1 MIRPSKG
8 QTNAAHP
15 GILQR
20 PPVRE
25 GPQGPPLRAGGR
37 PDPAADLRRH
47 AQAGR
52 PAPAGA
58 GAGGEAR
65 RRTQLRPRRSP
76 PSGGEGHPR
85 AEAGPWHRGPRSV
98 DRLAGGPARQ
108 RPHAQARDG
117 GRAAG
122 RAPDHRAGAG
132 GARRAQR
139 DRRGDRGAGGD
150 PSPPGAEDASR
161 RAGHRGGLAVPLR
174 AGARGPQQRP
184 AESARRADGSLAR
197 EPRPLVAGPR
207 PARALVRRPPAH
219 PAGDQAP
226 RRQGGGEGS
235 EPALE
240 RDRGSPD
247 ASALTE
253 VEMDRLFAVEIVYRG
268 IFQKKLA
275 ANISRAIVL
284 AAHKEGKPGIS
295 FGRYGDS
302 PERNGIPAK
311 YFAIVATDE
320 TTLEE
325 GKAKYEPKEVDISI
339 CVDDTLFKGVESW
352 AWYGLQPINKLLKPG
367 GTLIVTSL
375 KEADQ
380 LIPLA
385 HRKETAY
392 KLAVLKG
399 TPSFSGLWVYKDDHT
414 DVRILG
420 VMARGL
426 PELFSLGSVQ
436 ETIRDEW
443 KNELKATSALRAFE
457 RVTTVLTVTPALRIP
472 MVAMVGNRALDDPGA
487 FGVEHNDALAVRD
500 LGWQLVWVDNAQ
512 EALDTALIAYRVAED
527 RRVFLPC
534 AIACDGAFLTHSQ
547 ALVKIPSQE
556 KVDQFLPRYDRGD
569 LLLHPDN
576 PITVAPQVNEDWLME
591 IRRQTAAAMERSPTV
606 IREAYK
612 DFERIFGRS
621 YGNPFFEEYMTDD
634 ADAVLVGMGTLSTPV
649 KVAIRQMR
657 AAGKK
662 VGFVRVRWFRPF
674 AAKDLAERLGR
685 FKAVG
690 GIDRGFSVGCPSRG
704 GIRSPGGRNALYP
717 APGKKPPVLDFICGL
732 GGREVTVPDVERMT
746 DSVYKAAEG
755 KPQPLTQWIGLRE

>member
-15 GILQR
+15 GILER
-20 PPVRE
+20 APVRA

-47 AQAGR
+47 AQARR

-76 PSGGEGHPR
+76 HSGGDGHPR

-247 ASALTE
+247 ASALTK

-268 IFQKKLA
+268 IFQKK
-275 ANISRAIVL
+275 L

-325 GKAKYEPKEVDISI
+325 GKAKYEPKGVDISI

-385 HRKETAY
+385 HRKQTAY

-420 VMARGL
+420 AMARVL

-457 RVTTVLTVTPALRIP
+457 RVTTVTVTPDQANPTEQYKFEMPKWTEMRDGIAIP
-472 MVAMVGNRALDDPGA
+472 GIPLGGQMKDPVTGEEGGWRPGRNDTFKKWDTRTMRPVVDFDKCIKCTLCWLQCPDSVFDVTPEGLYDANLEACCGCGVCEAVCPVTACVTMVNETQ
-487 FGVEHNDALAVRD
+487 FT
-500 LGWQLVWVDNAQ
+500 DNASQ
-512 EALDTALIAYRVAED
+512 WEAWRTDKPAYEAHLAEWIKD
-527 RRVFLPC
+527 RP
-534 AIACDGAFLTHSQ
+534 
-547 ALVKIPSQE
+547 
-556 KVDQFLPRYDRGD
+556 
-569 LLLHPDN
+569 
-576 PITVAPQVNEDWLME
+576 
-591 IRRQTAAAMERSPTV
+591 ERSHGFRFRGQYQQELPN
-606 IREAYK
+606 EFA
-612 DFERIFGRS
+612 
-621 YGNPFFEEYMTDD
+621 
-634 ADAVLVGMGTLSTPV
+634 
-649 KVAIRQMR
+649 RQ
-657 AAGKK
+657 G
-662 VGFVRVRWFRPF
+662 
-674 AAKDLAERLGR
+674 
-685 FKAVG
+685 
-690 GIDRGFSVGCPSRG
+690 
-704 GIRSPGGRNALYP
+704 
-717 APGKKPPVLDFICGL
+717 
-732 GGREVTVPDVERMT
+732 
-746 DSVYKAAEG
+746 
-755 KPQPLTQWIGLRE
+755 